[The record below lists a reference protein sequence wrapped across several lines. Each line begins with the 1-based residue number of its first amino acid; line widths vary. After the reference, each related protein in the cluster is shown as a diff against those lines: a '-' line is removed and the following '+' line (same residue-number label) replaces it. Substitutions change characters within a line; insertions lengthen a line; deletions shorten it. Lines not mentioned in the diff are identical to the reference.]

1 MARYGQWQNG
11 IGVSEYAQNYFHT
24 IVGCDIHTKPGSI
37 TGSLD
42 MINADAGTAVVDA
55 LCLSRVVLP
64 AGDAFFGSSTSG
76 KIWKVTTA
84 GVVSLVHT
92 NTEGAILGMGFFNG
106 YLYYASDTKLGRI
119 AEGVASSQA
128 TWSSQSDTF
137 ATFTNGNTSYH
148 PMVEQNLTLFIGDGK
163 YVASVDAAGSFSAN
177 ALDLQTQH
185 VITALTPY
193 ENDLL
198 IGTIVGAYNN
208 RSGLF
213 RWDTYSNSWTTEDY
227 VDEVGINCFI
237 NADETIYISIGTV
250 GNIYYY
256 TGANAKKWRMIK
268 DGRNSVTTGVN
279 AYGSGNLNGL
289 PLFVSNRGIH
299 SLGRSDDTFPVAQ
312 VIEYVPSQGQGTTLG
327 ALATVGSQVFVS
339 YKNGSNYG
347 IDKLDTN
354 KYSGFIETPL
364 FIGKEAESVTV
375 SYDSLPASTA
385 IEMSTSVDGGSY
397 TSQTVEKDDE
407 DNREYRITDMPLNKS
422 TLQVRVTLTASG
434 ATSPVIREIEIK

>member
-1 MARYGQWQNG
+1 MRYGSFTSG
-11 IGVSEYAQNYFHT
+11 IGVSEYPQNYWHS
-24 IVGCDIHTKPGSI
+24 IVGCDIHSKPGSI
-37 TGSLD
+37 TGSLA
-42 MINADAGTAVVDA
+42 MTNADAGTAVVDA
-55 LCLSRVVLP
+55 LCLARVVLP
-64 AGDAFFGSSTSG
+64 VGDSFFGSSTSG

-92 NTEGAILGMGFFNG
+92 NTNGSILGMGFFNG
-106 YLYYASDTKLGRI
+106 YLYYASSTKLGRI
-119 AEGVASSQA
+119 AEGVASSQS
-128 TWSSQSDTF
+128 TWSSQTDSW
-137 ATFTNGNTSYH
+137 ATFTIGNTSYH

-163 YVASVDAAGSFSAN
+163 YVASVDAAGSFSGN

-193 ENDLL
+193 ENDLV

-237 NADETIYISIGTV
+237 NADETIFISIGTV

-256 TGANAKKWRMIK
+256 TGANAKKWRMLK
-268 DGRNSVTTGVN
+268 DGRTAVTTGVN

-289 PLFVSNRGIH
+289 PLLATVRGIY
-299 SLGRSDDTFPVAQ
+299 SLGRSDDTFPTAQ
-312 VIEYVPSQGQGTTLG
+312 VIEYVPSLGQGTTLG

-347 IDKLDTN
+347 IDKLSTD
-354 KYSGFIETPL
+354 KYSGFIETPI
-364 FIGKEAESVTV
+364 FIGKEVESVV
-375 SYDSLPASTA
+375 ARYDSLPASTA
-385 IEMSTSVDGGSY
+385 IAMSTSVDGGSY

-407 DNREYRITDMPLNKS
+407 DNREYRIQDMPLNKS

-434 ATSPVIREIEIK
+434 TTSPTLREIEITN